1 MTSDTGVNVIDS
13 TAKKLSPWD
22 MMQQFDAARFGPDIF
37 DPKEQARWSRAI
49 FIGGLPYMWTLARP
63 VLTMIYNLAEVGQ
76 GDKVL
81 LFGESLESCGFIA
94 DLKALVDPTGEVVT
108 IDIQEDARN
117 AVTSGKRDANGKLGT
132 FRYDY
137 TKKFPDEIFD
147 IVLNLQG
154 VQHTDNWREDGAE
167 FLRVMKPGRR
177 LVMAEIV
184 LGSPEQ
190 MMKIKSDLH
199 IQHLIDK
206 IFAARGFEFSD
217 HPYFSPEVL
226 MQAFDG
232 QLADIGQ
239 FEWRGLEVFWGRKP

>member
-1 MTSDTGVNVIDS
+1 MNVISS
-13 TAKKLSPWD
+13 TGKKPSPWD
-22 MMQQFDAARFGPDIF
+22 MMQQFDAARFGADIF
-37 DPKEQARWSRAI
+37 DRKEQARWSRAI
-49 FIGGLPYMWTLARP
+49 FIGGLPYMWMLARP
-63 VLTMIYNLAEVGQ
+63 VLNMIYDLAEVKQ

-94 DLKALVDPTGEVVT
+94 DLKALVGPDGEVAT

-117 AVTSGKRDANGKLGT
+117 AVTAGKRDANGKLGT
-132 FRYDY
+132 FRYNY
-137 TKKFPDEIFD
+137 TKKFPDKTFD

-154 VQHTDNWREDGAE
+154 VQHTENWREDGTE
-167 FLRVMKPGRR
+167 FLRVMKSGRR

-190 MMKIKSDLH
+190 VMKIRSDLH

-217 HPYFSPEVL
+217 QPYFSPEDL
-226 MQAFDG
+226 RRAFDG
-232 QLADIGQ
+232 LLADLGQ

>member
-1 MTSDTGVNVIDS
+1 MTSS
-13 TAKKLSPWD
+13 TEKKLSPWD
-22 MMQQFDAARFGPDIF
+22 MMQQFDAACFGPDIF
-37 DPKEQARWSRAI
+37 DPKEQARWSRAM
-49 FIGGLPYMWTLARP
+49 FIGGLPYMWMLARP
-63 VLTMIYNLAEVGQ
+63 VLNMIYDLAEVKQ

-94 DLKALVDPTGEVVT
+94 DLKALVGGSGEVAT

-117 AVTSGKRDANGKLGT
+117 AVSSGKRNADGKLGT
-132 FRYDY
+132 FRYNY
-137 TKKFPDEIFD
+137 TRRFPDEAFD

-167 FLRVMKPGRR
+167 LLRVMKSGRR

-217 HPYFSPEVL
+217 QPYFSPQVL
-226 MQAFDG
+226 MRAFDG
-232 QLADIGQ
+232 LLTDLDQ

>member
-1 MTSDTGVNVIDS
+1 MTGPTK
-13 TAKKLSPWD
+13 KKLNPWD
-22 MMQQFDAARFGPDIF
+22 MMQEFDVARFGADIL
-37 DPKEQARWSRAI
+37 DPKERARWSRAI

-63 VLTMIYNLAEVGQ
+63 ILNMIYDLAEVKQ

-81 LFGESLESCGFIA
+81 LFGESLDSCGFIA
-94 DLKALVDPTGEVVT
+94 DLKALVGPTGEVTT

-117 AVTSGKRDANGKLGT
+117 AVTSGKRDANGKIGT
-132 FRYDY
+132 FRFNY
-137 TKKFPDEIFD
+137 TKKYPDEAFD

-167 FLRVMKPGRR
+167 FLRVMKSGRR

-190 MMKIKSDLH
+190 IMKINSDLH
-199 IQHLIDK
+199 IQHVIDK
-206 IFAARGFEFSD
+206 IFMARGFDFAD
-217 HPYFSPEVL
+217 QPYFSPEVL
-226 MQAFDG
+226 TRAFEG
-232 QLADIGQ
+232 QLTDINQ

>member
-1 MTSDTGVNVIDS
+1 MTAGVNVTSVTD
-13 TAKKLSPWD
+13 KKISPWD
-22 MMQQFDAARFGPDIF
+22 MMQPFDAARFGHDIF
-37 DPKEQARWSRAI
+37 DPKERARWSRAI
-49 FIGGLPYMWTLARP
+49 FIGGLPYMWMLARP
-63 VLTMIYNLAEVGQ
+63 VLDMIYDLAEVKQ

-81 LFGESLESCGFIA
+81 LFGESLESCGFTA
-94 DLKALVDPTGEVVT
+94 DLKALVGPVGEVTT
-108 IDIQEDARN
+108 IDVQEDARN

-137 TKKFPDEIFD
+137 TKQFPDEAFD

-167 FLRVMKPGRR
+167 FLRIMKSGRR

-190 MMKIKSDLH
+190 IMKINSDLH

-206 IFAARGFEFSD
+206 IFAARGFDFGD
-217 HPYFSPEVL
+217 QPYFSPEVL
-226 MQAFDG
+226 TQAFDG
-232 QLADIGQ
+232 LLTDLGQ